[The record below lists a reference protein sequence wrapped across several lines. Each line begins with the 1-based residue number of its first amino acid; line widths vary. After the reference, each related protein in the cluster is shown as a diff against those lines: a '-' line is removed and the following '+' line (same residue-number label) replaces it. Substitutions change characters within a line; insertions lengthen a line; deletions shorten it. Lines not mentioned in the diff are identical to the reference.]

1 MERFLMQI
9 HLCKFL
15 TAISIVCMATSS
27 AFAQDSTA
35 PKVSVAAAFTKEVTD
50 EKIFIGRGE
59 AIDKL
64 DVIARVSGF
73 IDKIFINDGDLVKKG
88 EQLFQVEADA
98 YEATLEARNADLA
111 QANANLDLTTVELK
125 RKTELYRR
133 QVGTQEDRDIAF
145 ANNQNAIAQV
155 AMAKAAI
162 KMAQLDVDYTQIYAP
177 FDGRIGKS
185 AVSVGQLVGPTSAPL
200 INLVSITPIYVEFS
214 LTEQQFVG
222 ILETHD
228 ISPNDLINAPK
239 APKVFVILPN
249 GDELDEAGKV
259 VFIDN
264 RIDPTTGTIMVRAQF
279 ANNRNLILDGS
290 FLNIRVQSVEPTKAL
305 IIPQASVQRDQRGSF
320 VLVVGK
326 QQTVE
331 QRYIT
336 LGRQIETAVIV
347 ENGLQEGETVIVD
360 GLQRVRPGVAVD
372 PVLAGKAAG
381 D

>member
-1 MERFLMQI
+1 M
-9 HLCKFL
+9 
-15 TAISIVCMATSS
+15 
-27 AFAQDSTA
+27 
-35 PKVSVAAAFTKEVTD
+35 
-50 EKIFIGRGE
+50 
-59 AIDKL
+59 
-64 DVIARVSGF
+64 
-73 IDKIFINDGDLVKKG
+73 
-88 EQLFQVEADA
+88 
-98 YEATLEARNADLA
+98 
-111 QANANLDLTTVELK
+111 
-125 RKTELYRR
+125 
-133 QVGTQEDRDIAF
+133 
-145 ANNQNAIAQV
+145 
-155 AMAKAAI
+155 
-162 KMAQLDVDYTQIYAP
+162 
-177 FDGRIGKS
+177 
-185 AVSVGQLVGPTSAPL
+185 
-200 INLVSITPIYVEFS
+200 
-214 LTEQQFVG
+214 
-222 ILETHD
+222 
-228 ISPNDLINAPK
+228 
-239 APKVFVILPN
+239 
-249 GDELDEAGKV
+249 DEAGKV

-290 FLNIRVQSVEPTKAL
+290 FLNIRVQSIEPTKAL